1 MGGTNY
7 VLSVLY
13 AVGSVSIRVSFNPD
27 NMRLMFLSSC
37 CSRTEAQRKRLRY
50 TAGPAFRVP
59 AAVVKTSAIS
69 TALVAPRGGKPKRRD
84 LSSGET
90 GIAV

>member
-13 AVGSVSIRVSFNPD
+13 AVGSGSIRVSFNPD
-27 NMRLMFLSSC
+27 NMRLMFYPHF
-37 CSRTEAQRKRLRY
+37 AQELKHRKCLRY

-69 TALVAPRGGKPKRRD
+69 TALVASWGGKPKRRD